1 MIGGV
6 IDIRRMLRDLAGRTD
21 NPLDDGRV
29 EEHVSLDAAPPSP
42 RKPGPGAVCR
52 SQIPP
57 DGSIRPEIMRKM
69 KKKRLRT

>member
-29 EEHVSLDAAPPSP
+29 EGHVSLDAGSPSP
-42 RKPGPGAVCR
+42 GSRAGCR
-52 SQIPP
+52 M
-57 DGSIRPEIMRKM
+57 PEPNTAR
-69 KKKRLRT
+69 RQYPA